1 MVGAL
6 VFVHSALAL
15 VTNLDSL
22 PDLADVWS
30 GAIIPKNEAAVP
42 SRDASK

>member
-30 GAIIPKNEAAVP
+30 GAIIPKNEAAV
-42 SRDASK
+42 RNVNNC